1 MFPLPKPYV
10 FRKNKWKERDFD
22 NKKFM
27 PKIHKLSFLEEYD
40 QVPLSEKENVLLDR
54 DFRYKNIDE
63 LMNAFDNTKTDE
75 KSGELYDRIVK
86 KLVLLKKLVNTVS
99 DIAEKQRINNGIKG
113 VEFALNYV
121 AYYRDVSDSDSDF
134 LTLTLV
140 I

>member
-1 MFPLPKPYV
+1 
-10 FRKNKWKERDFD
+10 
-22 NKKFM
+22 
-27 PKIHKLSFLEEYD
+27 
-40 QVPLSEKENVLLDR
+40 
-54 DFRYKNIDE
+54 
-63 LMNAFDNTKTDE
+63 MNAFDNTKTDE
-75 KSGELYDRIVK
+75 RSSELFDRIVK

-99 DIAEKQRINNGIKG
+99 DIAEKQRINNVIKG

>member
-63 LMNAFDNTKTDE
+63 LINAFDNTKTDE
-75 KSGELYDRIVK
+75 KSGELSDRIVK

-99 DIAEKQRINNGIKG
+99 DIAEKQRINNVIKG